1 MKNKAILIV
10 AGEPNSVFLEIFFKA
25 LKNNIFKK
33 PIILIV
39 SKDLLTKQM
48 RQLRF
53 NFKINLLNRK
63 SISFKLLDNKKIN
76 IINIDYKFKKK
87 FDKISE
93 NSNTYIEN
101 CFDTA
106 LTLLK
111 TNKFIGLINGA
122 ISKKTFLKEKFF
134 GMTEYFASKTS
145 NKDKFA
151 MLIYNKKLSV
161 SPLTTHI
168 PLKDVYKSITK
179 NKIINLVILINEFYK
194 KKFKKIPKIVI
205 TGLNPHCESNYKNS
219 EEEKII
225 KPAIKF
231 LIKKRFN
238 VNGPFPADTI
248 FLQEIIKKY
257 DVVVGMYHDQVLAPM
272 KTLFGFDAINITLG
286 LPFIRISPD
295 HGPNEKMLGQNKS
308 NPQSLIQAIK
318 FLDQSEH

>member
-10 AGEPNSVFLEIFFKA
+10 AGEPNSIFLEIFFKS
-25 LKNNIFKK
+25 LINNNFKT
-33 PIILIV
+33 PIILIA
-39 SKDLLTKQM
+39 SKDLLIKQM
-48 RQLRF
+48 KQLKF
-53 NFKINLLNRK
+53 DFKINLINEK
-63 SISFKLLDNKKIN
+63 NISFNVLNNKKIN
-76 IINIDYKFKKK
+76 IINIDYKFKKN
-87 FDKISE
+87 FNKISK

-101 CFDTA
+101 CFNAA
-106 LTLLK
+106 LSLLK
-111 TNKFIGLINGA
+111 TNTFTGLINGP

-134 GMTEYFASKTS
+134 GMTEYFASKTF

-194 KKFKKIPKIVI
+194 KKFKKIPKIAI
-205 TGLNPHCESNYKNS
+205 TGLNPHCESNYNNS

-225 KPAIKF
+225 KPAIKS
-231 LIKKRFN
+231 LIKKKFN
-238 VNGPFPADTI
+238 VSGPFPADTI
-248 FLQEIIKKY
+248 FMQKISKKY
-257 DVVVGMYHDQVLAPM
+257 DVVIGMYHDQVLVPM

-295 HGPNEKMLGQNKS
+295 HGPNEKMIGQNKS

-318 FLDQSEH
+318 FLDIK